1 MSRKAVCRIALG
13 LAVFGLLAV
22 FPGAAL
28 AGPPLICHPFKIGDA
43 KSLAWNDAKESP
55 KPDYDTRRVVGDTLA
70 LLAPETPV
78 IVRMETL
85 RRAMTY
91 ASRDPQTAGELLAK
105 IKARAEGA
113 EAKGKLDALAV
124 FDYGYLVETY
134 KQARLVAEHKMSD
147 ASAESAGV
155 LTKSV
160 TDVDGY
166 SLVTKASRLRGGDP
180 EMEFAAALITIGSRQ
195 TYIKDRDY
203 NEHLRKAVL
212 GAREGSLLAANLP
225 VHFGFR
231 GKTFAELRSN
241 IGSAKN

>member
-1 MSRKAVCRIALG
+1 MSRKAISRIALG
-13 LAVFGLLAV
+13 LAVFGILAV

-43 KSLAWNDAKESP
+43 KSLPWDEAKWNEAAKT
-55 KPDYDTRRVVGDTLA
+55 DYDLRRLVGDTLA
-70 LLAPETPV
+70 LLTPQTPV

-85 RRAMTY
+85 RRAMIY
-91 ASRDPQTAGELLAK
+91 ASRDPQTAVELLAK
-105 IKARAEGA
+105 VKARAEGA
-113 EAKGKLDALAV
+113 EAKGKLDALST

-160 TDVDGY
+160 IDVDGY
-166 SLVTKASRLRGGDP
+166 AWVTKAIRLRGGDP
-180 EMEFAAALITIGSRQ
+180 EMEFAAALITISGRQ
-195 TYIKDRDY
+195 RDY
-203 NEHLRKAVL
+203 DEHLRKAVA

-231 GKTFAELRSN
+231 GKTIAELRASVGN
-241 IGSAKN
+241 AKN